1 MIELEQIVH
10 EMVEQIRSQLYSRA
24 VRVANGPLMN
34 ARLDV
39 LGQQGSGRR
48 YKLPHSKAYYTAS
61 APGEPPAA
69 RTGAYRLS
77 WNPKVY
83 GFGDSYIS
91 RIENNVMV
99 NGYVL
104 GQLLEN
110 GTPGGQMAP
119 RPHEQ
124 RILDKATPEALRIYN
139 EPYF

>member
-1 MIELEQIVH
+1 MVDHIREQ
-10 EMVEQIRSQLYSRA
+10 MYSRA

-48 YKLPHSKAYYTAS
+48 YHVPHTKAYYTAS

-69 RTGAYRLS
+69 RTGQYRMN
-77 WNPKVY
+77 WDPKVY
-83 GFGDSYIS
+83 GFGDSVIS
-91 RIENNVMV
+91 RIESNVMV

-124 RILDKATPEALRIYN
+124 RILDAATPEAVRIYS